1 MTTATKAARPRTTH
15 AQHNGAQHNGA
26 QHNGAQH
33 NGAQHNGAQHN
44 GAQHNGAQDNGA
56 QDNGAQDNGAQD
68 NGVAAI
74 DAGLAR
80 ITQTAAAGVSLT
92 SNVADDIVTSL
103 GRELTV
109 IVRSVVRLAQE
120 LSGRVAGEF
129 GKVVG
134 LNVDDEQQDDLCLGD
149 PTAWV

>member
-1 MTTATKAARPRTTH
+1 MTTATKAERPRTTH
-15 AQHNGAQHNGA
+15 AQHNGAQHND
-26 QHNGAQH
+26 
-33 NGAQHNGAQHN
+33 AQHN

-56 QDNGAQDNGAQD
+56 QHNGAQHNGAQDNGAQD

-134 LNVDDEQQDDLCLGD
+134 LNVDDEQQDDLSLGD